1 MMKWKM
7 SSRSARLI
15 DLDLGWR
22 VDKGTLYARRIVNEQ
37 MISRNSGHER
47 GVVTYGDELQYFVDE
62 YNRGT
67 EIQYGLPFGPVE
79 WRYCEKGLFEHKQIQ
94 LVTEIYYKI
103 Q

>member
-1 MMKWKM
+1 M
-7 SSRSARLI
+7 
-15 DLDLGWR
+15 
-22 VDKGTLYARRIVNEQ
+22 
-37 MISRNSGHER
+37 
-47 GVVTYGDELQYFVDE
+47 TYGDELQYFVDE

>member
-1 MMKWKM
+1 M
-7 SSRSARLI
+7 
-15 DLDLGWR
+15 
-22 VDKGTLYARRIVNEQ
+22 
-37 MISRNSGHER
+37 
-47 GVVTYGDELQYFVDE
+47 TYGDELQYFVDE

-103 Q
+103 QKNLP